1 MGKFVV
7 IAATVVVK
15 NKTGRKISLS
25 GICFIKVNKIKA
37 ICIFVRPEFFL
48 SGLVADFGSIS
59 EHYLKNMALG
69 LLAKKTSKAI
79 RCREITLDNNGAPD

>member
-1 MGKFVV
+1 MY
-7 IAATVVVK
+7 
-15 NKTGRKISLS
+15 LCPS
-25 GICFIKVNKIKA
+25 GV
-37 ICIFVRPEFFL
+37 FL